1 LDNTVLHPINKD
13 GIWYE
18 MDAGLRH
25 SAVNFGDIPRIQ
37 LVIRKLLVRGDIAQ
51 PVNVEILNN
60 SSAPN
65 FRFVFDDI
73 VSPFLSR
80 VNKSR
85 NLDNFKI
92 VSEDHVSFTIEQ
104 KLLDELTQI
113 VPTGFLIKCQ

>member
-1 LDNTVLHPINKD
+1 
-13 GIWYE
+13 
-18 MDAGLRH
+18 
-25 SAVNFGDIPRIQ
+25 
-37 LVIRKLLVRGDIAQ
+37 LVRGDIAQ